1 MNWPRLFGVGGMNNI
16 RAAFPTLYHK
26 INRLPCHQCVELCRA
41 PTGNWREFYFEV
53 VEILLSILDKIEI
66 DLNIEFRC
74 VVGSGAT
81 GVTGSNRDE
90 WMQNEASTHVFTL
103 YNKYYLTTCC
113 FSPAFM
119 KIRQCCKNIYDTHR
133 EKPIFVNHLKIVNLP
148 RDSNLHLYFLEQSLK
163 ICCLKIGF
171 FKSN

>member
-16 RAAFPTLYHK
+16 RAAFPTLYQK

-81 GVTGSNRDE
+81 GVTESNRDE
-90 WMQNEASTHVFTL
+90 WM
-103 YNKYYLTTCC
+103 
-113 FSPAFM
+113 
-119 KIRQCCKNIYDTHR
+119 
-133 EKPIFVNHLKIVNLP
+133 
-148 RDSNLHLYFLEQSLK
+148 
-163 ICCLKIGF
+163 
-171 FKSN
+171 